1 MKKNE
6 KILDMIGQADEKYIP
21 EVKKMQDNKKEKNVT
36 DKINKEGSEDK
47 KASVIVVKNS
57 KRNNFIKWFAV
68 CGGICA
74 SLVLMIH
81 LRNNKPSDINND
93 SLAASIS
100 TVTTVTE
107 PVVSQTE
114 TKVSETSTTEV
125 TKKELTITRGT
136 YINFLSMDGEVT
148 DSILLENA
156 APTDFAYFDNQVCFT
171 DEKMYY
177 FMRGAYNLN
186 GGGRIYE
193 VDRKTSEY
201 TPIEDERIGEND
213 FQKITFDKE
222 GKLYYF
228 YSKSFSDEHE
238 PLKKNS
244 HVCEIN
250 SELELVNERSVNE
263 IFGYEEFNL
272 CDVVFDED
280 NIMYCMYKINDD
292 FYIGKAKLTSGEF
305 LGSQLIASG
314 EYYNSIIDIDSFG
327 NILTGMVKSVDN
339 GAVYSIDSYDTDTL
353 TMLSHNEFSV
363 SHNEYDEYT
372 RSGYDGFTHG
382 AGGYDFILVNG
393 RTFKGYDAG
402 TNTLTEL
409 FTKELSEREKSSAYG
424 NYLMAMAYEDQ
435 LIICEKY
442 LKEG

>member
-1 MKKNE
+1 MKKTNLIITFAITA
-6 KILDMIGQADEKYIP
+6 IL
-21 EVKKMQDNKKEKNVT
+21 T
-36 DKINKEGSEDK
+36 
-47 KASVIVVKNS
+47 
-57 KRNNFIKWFAV
+57 
-68 CGGICA
+68 
-74 SLVLMIH
+74 SLVSCS
-81 LRNNKPSDINND
+81 KQD
-93 SLAASIS
+93 
-100 TVTTVTE
+100 VTGTW
-107 PVVSQTE
+107 
-114 TKVSETSTTEV
+114 
-125 TKKELTITRGT
+125 ELTI
-136 YINFLSMDGEVT
+136 FEKDGIAQELCIASLT
-148 DSILLENA
+148 LENEDKVLKA
-156 APTDFAYFDNQVCFT
+156 FGNSGVNNYSGEIKLSGKKAKTVNEFVCTKMMGPEKALEFESLFLKAMNEISSMEANKKTGELIIKSKSAIMKFT
-171 DEKMYY
+171 RATLTNKKWT
-177 FMRGAYNLN
+177 LSSSL
-186 GGGRIYE
+186 E
-193 VDRKTSEY
+193 VNDKT
-201 TPIEDERIGEND
+201 PFII
-213 FQKITFDKE
+213 FDKE

-228 YSKSFSDEHE
+228 YSKIFSDEHE
-238 PLKKNS
+238 PLKENS
-244 HVCEIN
+244 YVCEIN

-353 TMLSHNEFSV
+353 TMLSHNE
-363 SHNEYDEYT
+363 YDEYT

-409 FTKELSEREKSSAYG
+409 FTKELSEREKLSAYG